1 MRARYGEVHALG
13 GTEIPLNE
21 RFFVG
26 GINTMR
32 GFAFGRAGPVVPTTR
47 APFGAAK
54 QLIFNTELIFTI
66 SAEAKLNGVLFFDYG
81 KGFDDGEPLSFDLRP
96 AAGLEG
102 AGSLPSVR
110 CVWPMGLILT
120 REPVSVSVCSNLQS
134 EPCFSRSIDVMSLN
148 ANRRRTR
155 LWYTEWMGLLSV
167 VAMTF
172 TLGGC
177 AGSVSRVD
185 GKVGVINSQRLLN
198 DTNAGKRAKESLTA
212 YSKNRQALMELEERE
227 LRRMEEDF
235 VKQSSILSPA
245 AKRDR
250 EEQFRRR
257 MQEYQQKAAELN
269 REVQEKQK
277 DVLEG
282 FRDRIETVVA
292 KVAKRL
298 GLQVVVDKSKGG
310 PTIYHEEGL
319 DISSEVIEEF
329 NREYP

>member
-1 MRARYGEVHALG
+1 
-13 GTEIPLNE
+13 
-21 RFFVG
+21 
-26 GINTMR
+26 
-32 GFAFGRAGPVVPTTR
+32 
-47 APFGAAK
+47 
-54 QLIFNTELIFTI
+54 
-66 SAEAKLNGVLFFDYG
+66 
-81 KGFDDGEPLSFDLRP
+81 
-96 AAGLEG
+96 
-102 AGSLPSVR
+102 
-110 CVWPMGLILT
+110 
-120 REPVSVSVCSNLQS
+120 
-134 EPCFSRSIDVMSLN
+134 MSLN